1 MKIKYV
7 WILIALCAF
16 AGCDDST
23 GSLGLDILPDTDA
36 KEVKATTYYVE
47 TNSIEAGA
55 VYAKTST
62 GYLGRFTDDTF
73 GYLEA
78 SFLTEFFC
86 QTDYFLPD
94 LYDPEKLTTSA
105 SMAGDTLNYVNL
117 RLYYQDYFGDPL
129 VASYLNVYELYNKLV
144 RHPYTDID
152 PEQYYNPNDPNSLLG
167 GRAYTANDP
176 SGNDFDTDYDMH
188 RIKIPLKS
196 EFGKRILKHYREQPE
211 DFADPNKFIEN
222 VLKGVY
228 VKNEYGDGA
237 ILYIELMELELG
249 FNVHYKDSLGNKY
262 VQQDG
267 NDSIFSASTLI
278 AATKE
283 VIQANRMIQSE
294 EKIEEKVEE
303 PQWTY
308 LKTPAGIFTEVT
320 LPLDTISKYHQN
332 DTISGVRL
340 IFTHY
345 YEKSDETYAMSPPE
359 TLLLVRKYKN
369 EYIKFFEENK
379 IYDGITSYATARNSS
394 TNQYTY
400 SNISR
405 LITLCMAEKQD
416 EKDKAQKEAGSSWD
430 EKAWEEKW
438 KTENPD
444 WDKMVLIPIKQVNAS
459 TTSTDP
465 VGVYHDLRPS
475 YVKLK
480 GGDPHKDG
488 HLLDMWIGYI
498 DFTTQR

>member
-7 WILIALCAF
+7 WIWIALLAL

-23 GSLGLDILPDTDA
+23 GTLGLDVLPDTDA
-36 KEVKATTYYVE
+36 KEVKSTTYYVE
-47 TNSIEAGA
+47 TRSMEAGA

-62 GYLGRFTDDTF
+62 GYLGRFTDDEF

-86 QTDYFLPD
+86 QTSQFVPEV
-94 LYDPEKLTTSA
+94 YDPQKLTTSV
-105 SMAGDTLNYVNL
+105 SMAGDTIKHVNL
-117 RLYYQDYFGDPL
+117 RLYYQSYFGDPL
-129 VASYLNVYELYNKLV
+129 VASYLNVYELDKKLI
-144 RHPYTDID
+144 RHPYIDID

-167 GRAYTANDP
+167 GRAYTADDP
-176 SGNDFDTDYDMH
+176 SGNDIDTESGLHM
-188 RIKIPLKS
+188 IKIPLKN
-196 EFGKRILKHYREQPE
+196 EFGERILKHYREQPE
-211 DFADPNKFIEN
+211 DFADPNKFIDN
-222 VLKGVY
+222 VLQGVY
-228 VKNEYGDGA
+228 VKNEYGDGS
-237 ILYIELMELELG
+237 ILYVEAMELELG

-262 VQQDG
+262 IQQDG

-283 VIQANRMIQSE
+283 VIQANRITQSE
-294 EKIEEKVEE
+294 EKIEEKVKE

-340 IFTHY
+340 VFTHY
-345 YEKSDETYAMSPPE
+345 YEKSDEKYSMSPPDS
-359 TLLLVRKYKN
+359 LLLVRKHDD
-369 EYIKFFEENK
+369 EYRKFFEENK
-379 IYDGITSYATARNSS
+379 IYDNVTSYFTVRNSS

-405 LITLCMAEKQD
+405 LITICIAEKQR
-416 EKDKAQKEAGSSWD
+416 EKEKAQKEAGSSWD

-459 TTSTDP
+459 ATSTDP

-480 GGDPHKDG
+480 GGDPDKDG
-488 HLLDMWIGYI
+488 DLLDMLIGYI
-498 DFTTQR
+498 DFTTKR

>member
-1 MKIKYV
+1 MKIKYI
-7 WILIALCAF
+7 WIWIALFAL

-23 GSLGLDILPDTDA
+23 GTLGLDVLPDTDA
-36 KEVKATTYYVE
+36 KEVKSTTYYVE
-47 TNSIEAGA
+47 TRSMEAGA

-62 GYLGRFTDDTF
+62 GYLGRFTDDEF

-86 QTDYFLPD
+86 QTHQFVPEV
-94 LYDPEKLTTSA
+94 YDPQKLTTSV
-105 SMAGDTLNYVNL
+105 SMAGDTISHVNL
-117 RLYYQDYFGDPL
+117 RLYYQSYFGDPL
-129 VASYLNVYELYNKLV
+129 VASYLNVYELDNKLV
-144 RHPYTDID
+144 RHPYTDIN

-167 GRAYTANDP
+167 GRAYTADDP
-176 SGNDFDTDYDMH
+176 SGNDFDTDSGMH
-188 RIKIPLKS
+188 MIKIPLNKG
-196 EFGKRILKHYREQPE
+196 FGERILKHYREKPE
-211 DFADPNKFIEN
+211 DFADPNRFIDK
-222 VLKGVY
+222 VLQGVY
-228 VKNEYGDGA
+228 VKNEYGDGSIPYVEA
-237 ILYIELMELELG
+237 MELEFG

-267 NDSIFSASTLI
+267 NDSIFSVNTTI

-283 VIQANRMIQSE
+283 VVQANRMIQSE
-294 EKIEEKVEE
+294 EKIEEKVKE

-320 LPLDTISKYHQN
+320 LPLDTISKYHHN

-340 IFTHY
+340 VFTHY
-345 YEKSDETYAMSPPE
+345 YEKSDEKYAMSPPDS
-359 TLLLVRKYKN
+359 LLLVRKHED
-369 EYIKFFEENK
+369 EYRKFFEKNK
-379 IYDGITSYATARNSS
+379 IYDNVTSYFTVRNSS

-405 LITLCMAEKQD
+405 LITICIEEKQG
-416 EKDKAQKEAGSSWD
+416 EKEKAQKEAGSNWD

-444 WDKMVLIPIKQVNAS
+444 WDKMVLIPVKQVNAS
-459 TTSTDP
+459 STSTDP

-480 GGDPHKDG
+480 GGDPDKNGD
-488 HLLDMWIGYI
+488 LLDMLIGYI
-498 DFTTQR
+498 DFTTKR